1 MFRAFKGNLA
11 ASLQIVI
18 LTSVFSHFASAQTEA
33 PKASMILYPTRA
45 VLESGERVINVNL
58 LNRGNASGAYRVQLV
73 DSEMIPKGNVRLVE
87 DGRVTAQS
95 LLKFTRFSPRKTQL
109 LPGDSQNIRI
119 LVRAPKNLPDGEYFG
134 HLKVLMTSSNV
145 ESDEKQLEAE
155 DRGEDKGFS
164 LSIKQRSAVA
174 VPIIYRHGKTWAKL
188 EFTAPIIDKQAKTI
202 SFDMH
207 RDGNQSVM
215 GDIVAD
221 YIMPSGEVVNIL
233 NDRGKPVYANVD
245 VRHYQSALGSDDV
258 DIKTVN
264 FSGGKIRLRYVD
276 NENPKIIITEQ
287 VFPI

>member
-18 LTSVFSHFASAQTEA
+18 FTSVCSHFASAQTEA